1 MDVTFISPQT
11 IKLDLLHMVDLGIA
25 AHLYGNLIWDLLEDH
40 TVGSNK
46 QNKLA
51 KLNNQIA
58 LAYKSLQIPSGKRL
72 QRLNLSDI
80 CAGGDD
86 FPMLR
91 HCKGRRIRHFSL
103 VAIELA
109 GHHTGTSWGH
119 KRLQVVKAMDT
130 VYSLAD
136 LPIHVFTTADFEKF
150 KKAGESLLGNYGW
163 LAKEAMK
170 QKLCRYSITQKHHL
184 FACRYIEQCQKLTPR
199 MTWCY
204 GPESFMSMCIKIGA
218 ASVKGTPAAKL
229 PGKVLEKFRFSYH
242 MLLAGLLDLCK
253 ED

>member
-1 MDVTFISPQT
+1 MLDSSFFDFDWENELPIPWNLHGDGAPFTEVDSLKVVSVRCPLSSLDVEHSQ
-11 IKLDLLHMVDLGIA
+11 LMLA
-25 AHLYGNLIWDLLEDH
+25 AVPKQA
-40 TVGSNK
+40 TVTTTWAPLW
-46 QNKLA
+46 Q
-51 KLNNQIA
+51 A
-58 LAYKSLQIPSGKRL
+58 LADSFEILAQGKKTR
-72 QRLNLSDI
+72 RGIVLSI
-80 CAGGDD
+80 VGDLEFFCQEFG
-86 FPMLR
+86 FPTVMSNQ
-91 HCKGRRIRHFSL
+91 CCPFCMATNFQGW
-103 VAIELA
+103 LA
-109 GHHTGTSWGH
+109 
-119 KRLQVVKAMDT
+119 
-130 VYSLAD
+130 
-136 LPIHVFTTADFEKF
+136 
-150 KKAGESLLGNYGW
+150 NYGW

-242 MLLAGLLDLCK
+242 MLLAGLLDLSK